1 MLLGRFLEVS
11 VPAPDI
17 PASLEFYESLGFVQ
31 ASTGEA
37 YTHPYAVVTDGHL
50 FIGLHRREQDGP
62 TLTWVRPDVARH
74 APEFEALGIEL
85 AAARFDTAALNELG
99 FSDPAGQRVTV
110 LEARTFSPPDL
121 PPGHASQLG
130 YFEEFGVPTRAIDAC
145 REFWDRLGL
154 VAFDPVEEP
163 FGKVVVAG
171 RDLNLGLYDL
181 DLRRPVLTFSAPAML
196 ERIASLRERGFAF
209 APRLPR
215 GLDASRAAIL
225 RAPEGTELLL
235 LDETP

>member
-17 PASLEFYESLGFVQ
+17 PASLAFYESLGFVQ
-31 ASTGEA
+31 APTGEA
-37 YTHPYAVVTDGHL
+37 YAHPYAVVTDGRL
-50 FIGLHRREQDGP
+50 FIGLHRREMAGP
-62 TLTWVRPDVARH
+62 TLTWVRPDLAQH
-74 APEFEALGIEL
+74 APGLEALGIEL
-85 AAARFDTAALNELG
+85 DAVRLDTAALNALE
-99 FSDPAGQRVTV
+99 FTDPAGQRVAL

-130 YFEEFGVPTRAIDAC
+130 YFEEYGLPTREREAC
-145 REFWDRLGL
+145 RDFWDRLGL
-154 VAFDPVEEP
+154 VAFDPEREP
-163 FGKVVVAG
+163 FGRQVISG

-181 DLRRPVLTFSAPAML
+181 DLRGPVLTYSAPGMG
-196 ERIASLRERGFAF
+196 ERIAQLRERGLPF

-215 GLDASRAAIL
+215 VLETAGAALL

-235 LDETP
+235 VEELP